1 MYVGCMYHEWLD
13 VTVAAGM
20 ALAPRSF
27 VGNGAAY
34 MVGRLSYTFGL
45 TGPCVSTDTACS
57 SSLIA
62 AHLAHK
68 GASGKPLLAQC
79 RRGQTPFSD
88 TARLQCYI
96 CELEVK
102 ATTVTQACSSRVGV
116 HDRST

>member
-1 MYVGCMYHEWLD
+1 MRHDAICNSNQATGGGRTGVYVGCMYHEWLD
-13 VTVAAGM
+13 VMVAAGM

-68 GASGKPLLAQC
+68 GAVCSFC
-79 RRGQTPFSD
+79 FS
-88 TARLQCYI
+88 TA
-96 CELEVK
+96 LESD
-102 ATTVTQACSSRVGV
+102 ATCM
-116 HDRST
+116 DRST

>member
-1 MYVGCMYHEWLD
+1 MHLSENAPAPPAGVYVGCMYHEWLD
-13 VTVAAGM
+13 VIVAAGM

-68 GASGKPLLAQC
+68 GALVWGRWQRCK
-79 RRGQTPFSD
+79 
-88 TARLQCYI
+88 
-96 CELEVK
+96 
-102 ATTVTQACSSRVGV
+102 
-116 HDRST
+116 

>member
-13 VTVAAGM
+13 VMVAAGM

-68 GASGKPLLAQC
+68 GAVCSFC
-79 RRGQTPFSD
+79 FS
-88 TARLQCYI
+88 TA
-96 CELEVK
+96 LESD
-102 ATTVTQACSSRVGV
+102 ATCM
-116 HDRST
+116 DRST

>member
-1 MYVGCMYHEWLD
+1 MYHEWLD
-13 VTVAAGM
+13 VMVAAGM

-68 GASGKPLLAQC
+68 GSSKFVACRLLHGNGCQ
-79 RRGQTPFSD
+79 
-88 TARLQCYI
+88 
-96 CELEVK
+96 
-102 ATTVTQACSSRVGV
+102 
-116 HDRST
+116 

>member
-1 MYVGCMYHEWLD
+1 MVLYNAAVAPDAGVYVGCMYHEWLD
-13 VTVAAGM
+13 VIVAAGM

-68 GASGKPLLAQC
+68 GAS
-79 RRGQTPFSD
+79 RH
-88 TARLQCYI
+88 LQ
-96 CELEVK
+96 L
-102 ATTVTQACSSRVGV
+102 TVGCCSGADGLVDV
-116 HDRST
+116 

>member
-1 MYVGCMYHEWLD
+1 MPTAGSQATPLKRDGGLAGVYVGCMYHEWLD
-13 VTVAAGM
+13 VMVAAGM

-34 MVGRLSYTFGL
+34 MVGRLSYSFGL

-68 GASGKPLLAQC
+68 GALRSRYPTTCCSLH
-79 RRGQTPFSD
+79 GQRP
-88 TARLQCYI
+88 
-96 CELEVK
+96 
-102 ATTVTQACSSRVGV
+102 
-116 HDRST
+116 